1 LTVDNTTIVVDENGR
16 GQAQQFDNVTFQN
29 FPITGVSMLQFIGP
43 GGAAA
48 PRNLTFNNVSFQSLP
63 VGAGNLYVT
72 LISSNGFGLNLT
84 MQGSNRPARGRK
96 RPYPSNPPNETTAG
110 GATIFWP

>member
-29 FPITGVSMLQFIGP
+29 FPTTGVSMLQFIGP

-48 PRNLTFNNVSFQSLP
+48 PRT
-63 VGAGNLYVT
+63 
-72 LISSNGFGLNLT
+72 
-84 MQGSNRPARGRK
+84 
-96 RPYPSNPPNETTAG
+96 
-110 GATIFWP
+110 

>member
-48 PRNLTFNNVSFQSLP
+48 PRHLTFNNVSFQSLP

-84 MQGSNRPARGRK
+84 MQGSNQAGK
-96 RPYPSNPPNETTAG
+96 GAETAL
-110 GATIFWP
+110 P